1 MNADELLDDLDARL
15 TRGQE
20 NAGLLAAKWENDRF
34 EHARLIGKRQG
45 LELVQDWLRS
55 YR

>member
-1 MNADELLDDLDARL
+1 MTVDELLDDLDMRL
-15 TRGQE
+15 KAGQE
-20 NAGLLAAKWENDRF
+20 NLNVTAAVFENDRF